1 VNAIIAKLLC
11 VALATTLVVGGGI
24 VVADLVLADDPGD
37 ISAIEVRK
45 DDAGADAELVDDD
58 EGEGDR
64 DDTRGDRDDTRS
76 DETRGGGDTRSDHTA
91 IPGAAPPPGPAP
103 APAHSDEGGGH
114 SDG

>member
-24 VVADLVLADDPGD
+24 VVADLVLADDPDD

-58 EGEGDR
+58 EGE
-64 DDTRGDRDDTRS
+64 GDRDDTRS